1 MNPNSTALSSLS
13 NVSLRANSSTGN
25 STAAPA
31 SATSGTS
38 VAPGSTEFSRMLA
51 SNQASARQASARQNN
66 AVAQGKLTV
75 ASKTPDAP
83 VQPNARQA
91 STSANGSANASANS
105 SESASEQEPQ
115 AMNEAAEPSATQTSA
130 RSERDAPTSADA
142 RGKAHDESSS
152 AEASD
157 AHDAE
162 PIETAQSVSSDAA
175 ALAVPVALYVPPT
188 VSLAQAPQL
197 PAADAAVTGDASAA
211 LQATTAAALSTQT
224 LTQPAPAADAAVTG
238 DASAALSTQTLTQ
251 PAPAAAT
258 SNDPALAQAAVSA
271 QRAIVAAGQPAP
283 ATVNGKP
290 AEAAKSTDR
299 DGRDVSASSGLQ
311 AMLGDA
317 FNAVSQ
323 TQTQTQTQTQ
333 VDTGAAAGTSISP
346 SSAPQDTSRQDFST
360 LVPTGL
366 PLAVASAAAAREGVA
381 AAAAEASLAVLG
393 RGALNENRSRT
404 PAAFDAAQSG
414 VFALPTAGA
423 ASAARGSE
431 LPAPVQAN
439 VPTPFA
445 APGFQ
450 QALGYQV
457 SLLARDGI
465 GQAELHLNP
474 ADMGPVSVQ
483 ITMTGDQARV
493 DFGADLAQTRQ
504 ALEAG
509 WAELA
514 SSLKDAGF
522 TLSGGGVSDHARE
535 RQPSPGQGAAPP
547 WTGGRERGEAEVP
560 NVAPVVA
567 RRVNGAVDVYA

>member
-1 MNPNSTALSSLS
+1 MNPNSTALSNLS
-13 NVSLRANSSTGN
+13 NASLRANSPAGN

-31 SATSGTS
+31 PASSGTP
-38 VAPGSTEFSRMLA
+38 AATGPTEFSRMLA
-51 SNQASARQASARQNN
+51 SNQASARQAIARQNN
-66 AVAQGKLTV
+66 AVNQGKFTV
-75 ASKTPDAP
+75 APKTPDAP
-83 VQPNARQA
+83 AQP
-91 STSANGSANASANS
+91 
-105 SESASEQEPQ
+105 SASRSAARPNEHASEKAHPSH
-115 AMNEAAEPSATQTSA
+115 ATNEAAEPSATQTTV
-130 RSERDAPTSADA
+130 RGERNDTRSADA
-142 RGKAHDESSS
+142 HAKAHDESSS
-152 AEASD
+152 AELGD
-157 AHDAE
+157 ANDAE
-162 PIETAQSVSSDAA
+162 LRETQQTVSSDAA
-175 ALAVPVALYVPPT
+175 ALPVPVAPYVPPT

-197 PAADAAVTGDASAA
+197 SAADAAVTDDASAASAA
-211 LQATTAAALSTQT
+211 LQATTTPALPAQTQT
-224 LTQPAPAADAAVTG
+224 QTQPAPAAV
-238 DASAALSTQTLTQ
+238 
-251 PAPAAAT
+251 T
-258 SNDPALAQAAVSA
+258 SNDPTLAQAAQSA
-271 QRAIVAAGQPAP
+271 QPAMVAAGQAAP
-283 ATVNGKP
+283 ATANGKP
-290 AEAAKSTDR
+290 GESAKAADR
-299 DGRDVSASSGLQ
+299 DGRDVSASSSLQ

-323 TQTQTQTQTQ
+323 TQPQ
-333 VDTGAAAGTSISP
+333 VDTGAAADTASSP
-346 SSAPQDTSRQDFST
+346 STAPQESRRQDFST
-360 LVPTGL
+360 PVPTGL
-366 PLAVASAAAAREGVA
+366 PLAASSAAAAREA
-381 AAAAEASLAVLG
+381 TAAEASLAVLG
-393 RGALNENRSRT
+393 RGALNETRSRT

-423 ASAARGSE
+423 ATAATAARGGE
-431 LPAPVQAN
+431 MPTPVQAN

-535 RQPSPGQGAAPP
+535 RQAPQGQAASQSF
-547 WTGGRERGEAEVP
+547 GGRAARDSGEAEVP

>member
-1 MNPNSTALSSLS
+1 MNPNSTALSNLS
-13 NVSLRANSSTGN
+13 NVSLRASSSAGN
-25 STAAPA
+25 ATAAPA
-31 SATSGTS
+31 SATPGTP
-38 VAPGSTEFSRMLA
+38 AATGPTEFSRMLA

-66 AVAQGKLTV
+66 AVNQGKFNV
-75 ASKTPDAP
+75 APKTPEAP
-83 VQPNARQA
+83 AQPSASQA
-91 STSANGSANASANS
+91 SLNANANANASEN
-105 SESASEQEPQ
+105 ASEQAHEPQ
-115 AMNEAAEPSATQTSA
+115 AMKDAAEPSAMQTA
-130 RSERDAPTSADA
+130 VRSERDDTRSADA
-142 RGKAHDESSS
+142 HAKARDESSS
-152 AEASD
+152 AELGD
-157 AHDAE
+157 ARDAE
-162 PIETAQSVSSDAA
+162 LSETQQPVSSDTAA
-175 ALAVPVALYVPPT
+175 QAVPLALYVPPT

-197 PAADAAVTGDASAA
+197 PAANAAVTDDASTASAAPPAMTATAPASPETTALQTSTPTPAQQGPAADALNAATLAQASQGAQPAMVAAGQAGPVAAAVTGKPTDSAR
-211 LQATTAAALSTQT
+211 SS
-224 LTQPAPAADAAVTG
+224 QPA
-238 DASAALSTQTLTQ
+238 
-251 PAPAAAT
+251 
-258 SNDPALAQAAVSA
+258 N
-271 QRAIVAAGQPAP
+271 
-283 ATVNGKP
+283 TV
-290 AEAAKSTDR
+290 DR
-299 DGRDVSASSGLQ
+299 DGRDVSASSSLQ

-317 FNAVSQ
+317 FNPVSQ
-323 TQTQTQTQTQ
+323 AQTQAQTQPK
-333 VDTGAAAGTSISP
+333 VDTAADTPLSP
-346 SSAPQDTSRQDFST
+346 SAAPQDLGRQDFST
-360 LVPTGL
+360 LLPTGL
-366 PLAVASAAAAREGVA
+366 PLAVASAPAARE

-404 PAAFDAAQSG
+404 PSAFDAAQSG

-423 ASAARGSE
+423 ATAARGSE
-431 LPAPVQAN
+431 MPAPVQAN

-535 RQPSPGQGAAPP
+535 RQPSPGQGAAPS
-547 WTGGRERGEAEVP
+547 WMGGRERGEADVP

>member
-1 MNPNSTALSSLS
+1 MNPNSTALSNLS
-13 NVSLRANSSTGN
+13 NASLRANSPAGN
-25 STAAPA
+25 STATPAPA
-31 SATSGTS
+31 SSGTP
-38 VAPGSTEFSRMLA
+38 AATGPTEFSRMLA
-51 SNQASARQASARQNN
+51 SNQASARQAIARQNN
-66 AVAQGKLTV
+66 AVNQGKFTV
-75 ASKTPDAP
+75 APKTPDAP
-83 VQPNARQA
+83 AQP
-91 STSANGSANASANS
+91 
-105 SESASEQEPQ
+105 SASRSAARPNEHASEKAHPSH
-115 AMNEAAEPSATQTSA
+115 ATNEAAEPSATQTTV
-130 RSERDAPTSADA
+130 RGERNDTRSADA
-142 RGKAHDESSS
+142 HAKAHDESSS
-152 AEASD
+152 AELGD
-157 AHDAE
+157 ANDAE
-162 PIETAQSVSSDAA
+162 LRETQQTVSSDAA
-175 ALAVPVALYVPPT
+175 ALPVPVAPYVPPT

-197 PAADAAVTGDASAA
+197 SAADAAVTDDASAASAA
-211 LQATTAAALSTQT
+211 LQATTTPALPAQTQ
-224 LTQPAPAADAAVTG
+224 TQPAPAAV
-238 DASAALSTQTLTQ
+238 
-251 PAPAAAT
+251 T
-258 SNDPALAQAAVSA
+258 SNDPTLAQAAQSA
-271 QRAIVAAGQPAP
+271 QPAMAAAGQAAP
-283 ATVNGKP
+283 ATANGKP
-290 AEAAKSTDR
+290 GESAKAADR
-299 DGRDVSASSGLQ
+299 DGRDVSASSSLQ

-323 TQTQTQTQTQ
+323 TQPQ
-333 VDTGAAAGTSISP
+333 VDTGAAADTASSP
-346 SSAPQDTSRQDFST
+346 STAPQESSRQDFNT
-360 LVPTGL
+360 LLPTGL
-366 PLAVASAAAAREGVA
+366 PLAASSAAAAREA
-381 AAAAEASLAVLG
+381 TAAEASLAVLG
-393 RGALNENRSRT
+393 RGALNETRSRT

-423 ASAARGSE
+423 ATAARGSE
-431 LPAPVQAN
+431 MPAPVQAN

-535 RQPSPGQGAAPP
+535 RQAPQGQAASQSF
-547 WTGGRERGEAEVP
+547 GGRAARDSGEAEV
-560 NVAPVVA
+560 VAPVVT

>member
-1 MNPNSTALSSLS
+1 MNPNSTALSNLS
-13 NVSLRANSSTGN
+13 NVSLRASSPAGN
-25 STAAPA
+25 ASAAPA
-31 SATSGTS
+31 SASSSTPAATG
-38 VAPGSTEFSRMLA
+38 PTEFSRMLA
-51 SNQASARQASARQNN
+51 SNQASARQAIARQNN
-66 AVAQGKLTV
+66 AVNQGKFTV
-75 ASKTPDAP
+75 APKTPDAP
-83 VQPNARQA
+83 AQPSAKQSN
-91 STSANGSANASANS
+91 TSAHPSANAS
-105 SESASEQEPQ
+105 EHASEHAHEPK
-115 AMNEAAEPSATQTSA
+115 AMNQAAEPSATQKPV
-130 RSERDAPTSADA
+130 RGERDAGKSADA
-142 RGKAHDESSS
+142 HAKAHDESSS
-152 AEASD
+152 TEVGD
-157 AHDAE
+157 DQGAE
-162 PIETAQSVSSDAA
+162 PIETAQAVTSDAA

-197 PAADAAVTGDASAA
+197 PAADAAVTDDASAA
-211 LQATTAAALSTQT
+211 LQATTTAALSTQT
-224 LTQPAPAADAAVTG
+224 QTQPT
-238 DASAALSTQTLTQ
+238 
-251 PAPAAAT
+251 PAAAM
-258 SNDPALAQAAVSA
+258 SNDPTLAQAAQSA
-271 QRAIVAAGQPAP
+271 QPAMAAAGQAAP
-283 ATVNGKP
+283 ATANSKP
-290 AEAAKSTDR
+290 AESAKSTDR

-317 FNAVSQ
+317 FNPVSQ
-323 TQTQTQTQTQ
+323 TQPQ
-333 VDTGAAAGTSISP
+333 VDTGAAAGTSLSP
-346 SSAPQDTSRQDFST
+346 STAPQDSSRHDFST

-366 PLAVASAAAAREGVA
+366 PLAAASAAAARQ
-381 AAAAEASLAVLG
+381 AAAAEASLSVLG
-393 RGALNENRSRT
+393 RGALNETRSRT
-404 PAAFDAAQSG
+404 PSAFDAAQSG

-423 ASAARGSE
+423 GAAAAARGSE
-431 LPAPVQAN
+431 MPAPVQAN

-535 RQPSPGQGAAPP
+535 RQPSPGQGAAPS
-547 WTGGRERGEAEVP
+547 WTGGRESGEAEVL

>member
-1 MNPNSTALSSLS
+1 MNPNSTALSNLS
-13 NVSLRANSSTGN
+13 NASLRANSPAGN

-31 SATSGTS
+31 SATPGTP
-38 VAPGSTEFSRMLA
+38 AATGPTEFSRMLA

-66 AVAQGKLTV
+66 AVNQGKFTV
-75 ASKTPDAP
+75 APTTPDAP
-83 VQPNARQA
+83 AQP
-91 STSANGSANASANS
+91 
-105 SESASEQEPQ
+105 SASRSAARPNEHASKHAHPSQ
-115 AMNEAAEPSATQTSA
+115 ATNEAAEPSATQTTV
-130 RSERDAPTSADA
+130 RGERKDTRLTDAHA
-142 RGKAHDESSS
+142 KAHDESPS
-152 AEASD
+152 ADASD

-162 PIETAQSVSSDAA
+162 PIETAQTVSSDAA
-175 ALAVPVALYVPPT
+175 ALPVPVALYVPPT

-197 PAADAAVTGDASAA
+197 PAANTAVTDDASAA
-211 LQATTAAALSTQT
+211 LQATTAVALSTQT
-224 LTQPAPAADAAVTG
+224 LTQPAPAT
-238 DASAALSTQTLTQ
+238 
-251 PAPAAAT
+251 AT
-258 SNDPALAQAAVSA
+258 PNDPALAQAAVSA
-271 QRAIVAAGQPAP
+271 QPAMVAAGSAAA
-283 ATVNGKP
+283 ATVNGKS
-290 AEAAKSTDR
+290 AESAKSTDR
-299 DGRDVSASSGLQ
+299 DGRDVSASNGLQ
-311 AMLGDA
+311 AMLGDV
-317 FNAVSQ
+317 FNPVSQ
-323 TQTQTQTQTQ
+323 TQTHTQTQPQ
-333 VDTGAAAGTSISP
+333 VDTAAAAGTSLSP
-346 SSAPQDTSRQDFST
+346 STAPQDSSRRDFST
-360 LVPTGL
+360 LVSTGL
-366 PLAVASAAAAREGVA
+366 PLAASSAAAPRE

-393 RGALNENRSRT
+393 RGALNETRSRT
-404 PAAFDAAQSG
+404 PAALDAAQSG

-423 ASAARGSE
+423 ATAARGSE
-431 LPAPVQAN
+431 MPAPVQAN

-535 RQPSPGQGAAPP
+535 RQAQQGQAASQSF
-547 WTGGRERGEAEVP
+547 GGRAARDSGEAEVP
-560 NVAPVVA
+560 NMAPVVA

>member
-1 MNPNSTALSSLS
+1 MNPNSTALSNLS
-13 NVSLRANSSTGN
+13 NASLRANSPAGN
-25 STAAPA
+25 STATPAPA
-31 SATSGTS
+31 SSGTP
-38 VAPGSTEFSRMLA
+38 AATGPTEFSRMLA
-51 SNQASARQASARQNN
+51 SNQASARQAIARQNN
-66 AVAQGKLTV
+66 AVAQGKFTV
-75 ASKTPDAP
+75 APKTPDAP
-83 VQPNARQA
+83 AQP
-91 STSANGSANASANS
+91 
-105 SESASEQEPQ
+105 SASRSAARPNEHASEKAHPSH
-115 AMNEAAEPSATQTSA
+115 ATNEAAEPSATQTTV
-130 RSERDAPTSADA
+130 RGERNDTRSADA
-142 RGKAHDESSS
+142 HAKAHDESSS
-152 AEASD
+152 AELGD
-157 AHDAE
+157 ANDAE
-162 PIETAQSVSSDAA
+162 LRETQQTVSSDAA
-175 ALAVPVALYVPPT
+175 ALPVPVAPYVPPT

-197 PAADAAVTGDASAA
+197 SAADAAVTDDASAASAA
-211 LQATTAAALSTQT
+211 LQATTTPALPAQTQ
-224 LTQPAPAADAAVTG
+224 TQPAPAAV
-238 DASAALSTQTLTQ
+238 
-251 PAPAAAT
+251 T
-258 SNDPALAQAAVSA
+258 SNDPTLAQAAQSA
-271 QRAIVAAGQPAP
+271 QPAMVAAGQAAP
-283 ATVNGKP
+283 ATANGKP
-290 AEAAKSTDR
+290 GESAKAADR
-299 DGRDVSASSGLQ
+299 DGRDVSASSSLQ

-323 TQTQTQTQTQ
+323 TQPQ
-333 VDTGAAAGTSISP
+333 VDTGAAADTASSP
-346 SSAPQDTSRQDFST
+346 STAPQESSRQDFNT
-360 LVPTGL
+360 PVPTGL
-366 PLAVASAAAAREGVA
+366 PLAAASAAAAREG
-381 AAAAEASLAVLG
+381 AAAEASLAVLG
-393 RGALNENRSRT
+393 RGALNETRSRT

-423 ASAARGSE
+423 ATAARGSE
-431 LPAPVQAN
+431 MPAPVQAN

-535 RQPSPGQGAAPP
+535 RQAPQGQAASQSF
-547 WTGGRERGEAEVP
+547 GGRAARDSGEAEV
-560 NVAPVVA
+560 VAPVVT

>member
-1 MNPNSTALSSLS
+1 MNPNSTALSNLS
-13 NVSLRANSSTGN
+13 NASLRANSPAGN

-31 SATSGTS
+31 PASSGTP
-38 VAPGSTEFSRMLA
+38 AATGPTEFSRMLA
-51 SNQASARQASARQNN
+51 SNQASARQAIARQNN
-66 AVAQGKLTV
+66 AVNQGKFTV
-75 ASKTPDAP
+75 APKTPDAP
-83 VQPNARQA
+83 AQPSASRSAARP
-91 STSANGSANASANS
+91 N
-105 SESASEQEPQ
+105 EHASEQAHPSQ
-115 AMNEAAEPSATQTSA
+115 ATNEAAEPSATQTTV
-130 RSERDAPTSADA
+130 RGERNDTRSADA
-142 RGKAHDESSS
+142 QAKAHDESSS
-152 AEASD
+152 ADASD

-162 PIETAQSVSSDAA
+162 TIETAQAVSSDAA
-175 ALAVPVALYVPPT
+175 ALPVPVALYVPPT

-197 PAADAAVTGDASAA
+197 PAANVAVTDDASTASTASAAPPAMTATAPASPETTALQTSTPTPAQQGPAADALNAATLAQASQGAQPAMVAAGQAGPVAAAVTGKPTDSAR
-211 LQATTAAALSTQT
+211 SS
-224 LTQPAPAADAAVTG
+224 QPA
-238 DASAALSTQTLTQ
+238 
-251 PAPAAAT
+251 
-258 SNDPALAQAAVSA
+258 N
-271 QRAIVAAGQPAP
+271 
-283 ATVNGKP
+283 TV
-290 AEAAKSTDR
+290 DR

-317 FNAVSQ
+317 FNPVSQ
-323 TQTQTQTQTQ
+323 AQTQAQTQPK
-333 VDTGAAAGTSISP
+333 VDTAADTPLSP
-346 SSAPQDTSRQDFST
+346 SAAPQDTSRQDFST

-366 PLAVASAAAAREGVA
+366 PLAAASAPAARE

-393 RGALNENRSRT
+393 RGALNETRSRT
-404 PAAFDAAQSG
+404 PSAFDAAQSG

-423 ASAARGSE
+423 ATAARGSE
-431 LPAPVQAN
+431 MPAPVQAN

-535 RQPSPGQGAAPP
+535 RQPSPGQGAAPS
-547 WTGGRERGEAEVP
+547 WMGGRERGEAEVP

>member
-1 MNPNSTALSSLS
+1 MNPNSTALSNLS
-13 NVSLRANSSTGN
+13 NVSPRASSSAGN
-25 STAAPA
+25 ASAAPA
-31 SATSGTS
+31 SATPGTP
-38 VAPGSTEFSRMLA
+38 AATGPTEFSRMLA
-51 SNQASARQASARQNN
+51 HNQASARQASARQNN
-66 AVAQGKLTV
+66 AVNQGKFTV
-75 ASKTPDAP
+75 APKTPDTPA
-83 VQPNARQA
+83 QPSISQA
-91 STSANGSANASANS
+91 KTKTNANAS
-105 SESASEQEPQ
+105 EHASEKAHPSQTT
-115 AMNEAAEPSATQTSA
+115 NEAAEPSATQTTV
-130 RSERDAPTSADA
+130 RSGRDAGKSADA
-142 RGKAHDESSS
+142 HAKAHDESS
-152 AEASD
+152 ADASD
-157 AHDAE
+157 ALDAE
-162 PIETAQSVSSDAA
+162 ATETPQTVNSDAA

-197 PAADAAVTGDASAA
+197 PAADAAMSDEASAA

-224 LTQPAPAADAAVTG
+224 Q
-238 DASAALSTQTLTQ
+238 TQ

-258 SNDPALAQAAVSA
+258 SNDPTLAQAAQSA
-271 QRAIVAAGQPAP
+271 QPAVVAAGQAAL
-283 ATVNGKP
+283 ATANGKP
-290 AEAAKSTDR
+290 AESAKAADR

-311 AMLGDA
+311 AMLGEA
-317 FNAVSQ
+317 FNPVSQ
-323 TQTQTQTQTQ
+323 TQPQ
-333 VDTGAAAGTSISP
+333 VDTASAAGT
-346 SSAPQDTSRQDFST
+346 PQDTSRQDFST

-366 PLAVASAAAAREGVA
+366 PLAASSAAAARE

-393 RGALNENRSRT
+393 RGALNETRSRT
-404 PAAFDAAQSG
+404 PAALDAAQSG

-423 ASAARGSE
+423 ATAARGSE
-431 LPAPVQAN
+431 MPTPVQAN

-474 ADMGPVSVQ
+474 TDMGPVSVQ

-535 RQPSPGQGAAPP
+535 RQAPQGQAASQSF
-547 WTGGRERGEAEVP
+547 GSRAARDSGEAAV
-560 NVAPVVA
+560 VAPVVT

>member
-1 MNPNSTALSSLS
+1 MNPNSTALSNLS
-13 NVSLRANSSTGN
+13 NVSPRASSSAGN
-25 STAAPA
+25 ASAAPA
-31 SATSGTS
+31 SATPGTP
-38 VAPGSTEFSRMLA
+38 AATGPTEFSRMLA
-51 SNQASARQASARQNN
+51 HNQASARQASARQNN
-66 AVAQGKLTV
+66 AVNQGKFTV
-75 ASKTPDAP
+75 APKTPDTPA
-83 VQPNARQA
+83 QPSISQA
-91 STSANGSANASANS
+91 KTKTNANAS
-105 SESASEQEPQ
+105 EHASEKAHPSQTT
-115 AMNEAAEPSATQTSA
+115 NEAAEPSATQTTV
-130 RSERDAPTSADA
+130 RSGRDAGKSADA
-142 RGKAHDESSS
+142 HAKAHDESS
-152 AEASD
+152 ADASD
-157 AHDAE
+157 ALDAE
-162 PIETAQSVSSDAA
+162 ATETPQTVNSDAA

-197 PAADAAVTGDASAA
+197 PAADAAVTDDASAASASSAA

-224 LTQPAPAADAAVTG
+224 Q
-238 DASAALSTQTLTQ
+238 TQ

-258 SNDPALAQAAVSA
+258 SNDPTLAQAAQSA
-271 QRAIVAAGQPAP
+271 QPAVVAAGQAAL
-283 ATVNGKP
+283 ATANGKP
-290 AEAAKSTDR
+290 AESAKAADR

-311 AMLGDA
+311 AMLGEA
-317 FNAVSQ
+317 FNPVSQ
-323 TQTQTQTQTQ
+323 TQPQ
-333 VDTGAAAGTSISP
+333 VDTASAAGT
-346 SSAPQDTSRQDFST
+346 PQDTSRQDFST

-366 PLAVASAAAAREGVA
+366 PLAASSAAAARE

-393 RGALNENRSRT
+393 RGALNETRSRT
-404 PAAFDAAQSG
+404 PAALDAAQSG

-423 ASAARGSE
+423 ATAARGSE
-431 LPAPVQAN
+431 MPTPVQAN

-474 ADMGPVSVQ
+474 TDMGPVSVQ

-535 RQPSPGQGAAPP
+535 RQAPQGQAASQSF
-547 WTGGRERGEAEVP
+547 GSRAARDSGEAAV
-560 NVAPVVA
+560 VAPVVT

>member
-1 MNPNSTALSSLS
+1 MNPNSTALSNLS
-13 NVSLRANSSTGN
+13 NASLRANSPAGN

-31 SATSGTS
+31 SATPGTP
-38 VAPGSTEFSRMLA
+38 AATGPTEFSRMLA

-66 AVAQGKLTV
+66 AVNQGKFTV
-75 ASKTPDAP
+75 APKTPDAP
-83 VQPNARQA
+83 AQP
-91 STSANGSANASANS
+91 
-105 SESASEQEPQ
+105 SASRSAARPNEHASEHAHPSQ
-115 AMNEAAEPSATQTSA
+115 ATNEAAEPSATQTTV
-130 RSERDAPTSADA
+130 RGERNDTRLTDAHA
-142 RGKAHDESSS
+142 KAHDESPS
-152 AEASD
+152 ADASD

-162 PIETAQSVSSDAA
+162 PIETAQTVSSDAA
-175 ALAVPVALYVPPT
+175 ALPVPVALYVPPT

-197 PAADAAVTGDASAA
+197 PAANTAVTDDASAA
-211 LQATTAAALSTQT
+211 LQATTAVALSTQT
-224 LTQPAPAADAAVTG
+224 LTQPAPAT
-238 DASAALSTQTLTQ
+238 
-251 PAPAAAT
+251 AT
-258 SNDPALAQAAVSA
+258 PNDPALAQAAVSA
-271 QRAIVAAGQPAP
+271 QPAMVAAGSAAP

-290 AEAAKSTDR
+290 AESTKSTESTDR
-299 DGRDVSASSGLQ
+299 DGRDVSVSSGLQ

-317 FNAVSQ
+317 FNPVSQ
-323 TQTQTQTQTQ
+323 THTQPQ
-333 VDTGAAAGTSISP
+333 VDTAAAAGTSLSP
-346 SSAPQDTSRQDFST
+346 STAPQDSSRRDFST
-360 LVPTGL
+360 LMPTGL
-366 PLAVASAAAAREGVA
+366 PLAASSAAAPRE

-393 RGALNENRSRT
+393 RGALNETRSRT
-404 PAAFDAAQSG
+404 PAALDAAQSG

-423 ASAARGSE
+423 ATAARGSE
-431 LPAPVQAN
+431 MPAPVQAN

-450 QALGYQV
+450 QALGYQI

-535 RQPSPGQGAAPP
+535 RQAQQGQAASQSF
-547 WTGGRERGEAEVP
+547 GSRADRESGEAAV
-560 NVAPVVA
+560 VAPVVT

>member
-1 MNPNSTALSSLS
+1 MNPNSTALSNLS
-13 NVSLRANSSTGN
+13 NASLRANSPAGN

-31 SATSGTS
+31 PASSGTP
-38 VAPGSTEFSRMLA
+38 AATGPTEFSRMLA
-51 SNQASARQASARQNN
+51 SNQASARQAIARQNN
-66 AVAQGKLTV
+66 AVNQGKFTV
-75 ASKTPDAP
+75 APKTPDAP
-83 VQPNARQA
+83 AQPSAKQSN
-91 STSANGSANASANS
+91 TSARPSANASEHAHPS
-105 SESASEQEPQ
+105 Q
-115 AMNEAAEPSATQTSA
+115 ATNEAAESSATQKPV
-130 RSERDAPTSADA
+130 RSERDAGKSADA
-142 RGKAHDESSS
+142 HAKAHDESSS

-162 PIETAQSVSSDAA
+162 PIETARTFSSDAA
-175 ALAVPVALYVPPT
+175 TLPAPVVPFAPTT

-197 PAADAAVTGDASAA
+197 PAANTAVTGDASAASAA
-211 LQATTAAALSTQT
+211 LQATTAT
-224 LTQPAPAADAAVTG
+224 APAAPDTP
-238 DASAALSTQTLTQ
+238 ALPTQTQTQ

-258 SNDPALAQAAVSA
+258 SNDPTLAQAAVSA
-271 QRAIVAAGQPAP
+271 QPAMVAAGSAAS

-290 AEAAKSTDR
+290 AESAKSTDR

-311 AMLGDA
+311 TMLGDA
-317 FNAVSQ
+317 FNPVSQ
-323 TQTQTQTQTQ
+323 TQPQ
-333 VDTGAAAGTSISP
+333 VDTAAAGTPLSP
-346 SSAPQDTSRQDFST
+346 SAAPQDTSRQDFST

-366 PLAVASAAAAREGVA
+366 LLAASSAAGAREA
-381 AAAAEASLAVLG
+381 ATAEASLAVLG

-423 ASAARGSE
+423 AAAARGSE
-431 LPAPVQAN
+431 MPAPVQAN

-445 APGFQ
+445 EPGFQ

-535 RQPSPGQGAAPP
+535 RQPSPGQGAAPS
-547 WTGGRERGEAEVP
+547 WTGGRERGEADVP

>member
-1 MNPNSTALSSLS
+1 MNPNSTALSNLS
-13 NVSLRANSSTGN
+13 NVSLRASSPAGN
-25 STAAPA
+25 ASAAPA
-31 SATSGTS
+31 SASSGTP
-38 VAPGSTEFSRMLA
+38 AATGPTEFSRMLA
-51 SNQASARQASARQNN
+51 SNQASARQAIARQNN
-66 AVAQGKLTV
+66 AVNQGKFTV
-75 ASKTPDAP
+75 APKTPDAP
-83 VQPNARQA
+83 AQP
-91 STSANGSANASANS
+91 
-105 SESASEQEPQ
+105 SASRRAARPNEHASEHAHPSK
-115 AMNEAAEPSATQTSA
+115 ATNEAAEPSAAQKPV
-130 RSERDAPTSADA
+130 RSERDAGKSADA
-142 RGKAHDESSS
+142 HAKAHDESSS

-162 PIETAQSVSSDAA
+162 PIETAQAVISDAA
-175 ALAVPVALYVPPT
+175 ALPVPVAPFVPTT
-188 VSLAQAPQL
+188 VSLAPAPQL
-197 PAADAAVTGDASAA
+197 PAA
-211 LQATTAAALSTQT
+211 
-224 LTQPAPAADAAVTG
+224 
-238 DASAALSTQTLTQ
+238 
-251 PAPAAAT
+251 T
-258 SNDPALAQAAVSA
+258 SNDPTLAQAAQPA
-271 QRAIVAAGQPAP
+271 MVAAGSA
-283 ATVNGKP
+283 ASAAVNGKS
-290 AEAAKSTDR
+290 AESAKSTDR

-311 AMLGDA
+311 TMLGDA
-317 FNAVSQ
+317 FNPVSQ
-323 TQTQTQTQTQ
+323 TQTQPQ
-333 VDTGAAAGTSISP
+333 VDTAAAGTPLSP
-346 SSAPQDTSRQDFST
+346 STAPQDSRRQDFST

-366 PLAVASAAAAREGVA
+366 PLAASNGAAARQ
-381 AAAAEASLAVLG
+381 AAAAEASLAVIG
-393 RGALNENRSRT
+393 RGALNETRSRT

-423 ASAARGSE
+423 ATAARGSE
-431 LPAPVQAN
+431 MPAPVQAN

-450 QALGYQV
+450 QALGYQI

-535 RQPSPGQGAAPP
+535 RQAQQGQAASQSF
-547 WTGGRERGEAEVP
+547 GGRAARDSGEAEVP

>member
-1 MNPNSTALSSLS
+1 MNPNSTALSNLS
-13 NVSLRANSSTGN
+13 NVSLRASGPAGN
-25 STAAPA
+25 ASTASA
-31 SATSGTS
+31 SATPGTP
-38 VAPGSTEFSRMLA
+38 AATGPTEFSRMLA
-51 SNQASARQASARQNN
+51 SNQASARQTSARQNN
-66 AVAQGKLTV
+66 AVNQGKFTV
-75 ASKTPDAP
+75 APKTPEAP
-83 VQPNARQA
+83 AQPSVSQGKAKTN
-91 STSANGSANASANS
+91 ANAS
-105 SESASEQEPQ
+105 EHASEKAHEPK
-115 AMNEAAEPSATQTSA
+115 ATNDAAEPSATQTTV
-130 RSERDAPTSADA
+130 RGERNDTRSADA
-142 RGKAHDESSS
+142 HAKAHDESPS

-157 AHDAE
+157 AQDAE
-162 PIETAQSVSSDAA
+162 PTETAQTVSSDAA
-175 ALAVPVALYVPPT
+175 ALPVPVALYVPPT

-197 PAADAAVTGDASAA
+197 PTANIAATDDGSAA

-224 LTQPAPAADAAVTG
+224 LTQPAPAA
-238 DASAALSTQTLTQ
+238 
-251 PAPAAAT
+251 AT
-258 SNDPALAQAAVSA
+258 PNDPALAQAAVSA
-271 QRAIVAAGQPAP
+271 QPAMVAAGSAAP

-290 AEAAKSTDR
+290 AESTKSTESTDR

-311 AMLGDA
+311 AMLGEA
-317 FNAVSQ
+317 FNPVSQ
-323 TQTQTQTQTQ
+323 TQAQAQPK
-333 VDTGAAAGTSISP
+333 VDTGAAAVTSVSP
-346 SSAPQDTSRQDFST
+346 STAPQDTSRQDFST
-360 LVPTGL
+360 PVPTGL
-366 PLAVASAAAAREGVA
+366 PLAASSAAAARE

-393 RGALNENRSRT
+393 RSALNETRSRT

-423 ASAARGSE
+423 ATAAAARGSE
-431 LPAPVQAN
+431 MPAPLQAN

-535 RQPSPGQGAAPP
+535 RQAPQGQAASQSF
-547 WTGGRERGEAEVP
+547 GSRADRDSGEAEVP
-560 NVAPVVA
+560 NVAPVVS

>member
-1 MNPNSTALSSLS
+1 MNPNSTALSNLS
-13 NVSLRANSSTGN
+13 NVSLRASSPAGN
-25 STAAPA
+25 ASAVPA
-31 SATSGTS
+31 SASSGTP
-38 VAPGSTEFSRMLA
+38 AATGPTEFSRMLA
-51 SNQASARQASARQNN
+51 RNQASARQAIARQNN
-66 AVAQGKLTV
+66 AVNQGKFTV
-75 ASKTPDAP
+75 APKTPDAP
-83 VQPNARQA
+83 AQPSASRRAARP
-91 STSANGSANASANS
+91 NEHS
-105 SESASEQEPQ
+105 SEHAHPSKAT
-115 AMNEAAEPSATQTSA
+115 NEAAEPSATQKPV
-130 RSERDAPTSADA
+130 RSERDAGKSADA
-142 RGKAHDESSS
+142 HAKAHDESSS

-162 PIETAQSVSSDAA
+162 PIETAQAVSSDAA
-175 ALAVPVALYVPPT
+175 ALPVPVAPFVPTT
-188 VSLAQAPQL
+188 VSLAPQL
-197 PAADAAVTGDASAA
+197 PAA
-211 LQATTAAALSTQT
+211 
-224 LTQPAPAADAAVTG
+224 
-238 DASAALSTQTLTQ
+238 
-251 PAPAAAT
+251 T
-258 SNDPALAQAAVSA
+258 SNDPTLAQSA
-271 QRAIVAAGQPAP
+271 QPAMVAAGQVAP

-290 AEAAKSTDR
+290 AESAKSADR
-299 DGRDVSASSGLQ
+299 DGRGVSASSGLQ

-317 FNAVSQ
+317 FNPVSQ
-323 TQTQTQTQTQ
+323 TQPQ
-333 VDTGAAAGTSISP
+333 VDTAAAAGTPLSP
-346 SSAPQDTSRQDFST
+346 STAPQDSSRQDFST

-366 PLAVASAAAAREGVA
+366 PLAAASAAAARQA
-381 AAAAEASLAVLG
+381 TAAEASLAVLG
-393 RGALNENRSRT
+393 RGALNDTGSRA

-423 ASAARGSE
+423 ATAARGNE
-431 LPAPVQAN
+431 MPAPVQAN

-445 APGFQ
+445 APGFK

-483 ITMTGDQARV
+483 ITLTGDQARV

-535 RQPSPGQGAAPP
+535 RQAQQGQAASQSF
-547 WTGGRERGEAEVP
+547 GGRAARDSGEAEVP
-560 NVAPVVA
+560 NEAPVVA

>member
-1 MNPNSTALSSLS
+1 
-13 NVSLRANSSTGN
+13 
-25 STAAPA
+25 
-31 SATSGTS
+31 
-38 VAPGSTEFSRMLA
+38 MLA
-51 SNQASARQASARQNN
+51 SNQASARQAIARQNN
-66 AVAQGKLTV
+66 AVAQGKFTV
-75 ASKTPDAP
+75 APKTPDAP
-83 VQPNARQA
+83 AQPSARQ
-91 STSANGSANASANS
+91 SNASAHPNAK
-105 SESASEQEPQ
+105 ASEHASEP
-115 AMNEAAEPSATQTSA
+115 AHEPKAINHAAEPSATQKPV
-130 RSERDAPTSADA
+130 RGERDAGKSADA
-142 RGKAHDESSS
+142 HAKAHDESSS
-152 AEASD
+152 AELGD
-157 AHDAE
+157 ARDAE
-162 PIETAQSVSSDAA
+162 LSETQQPVSSDTA

-197 PAADAAVTGDASAA
+197 PAADAAVTDDASAASASSAA
-211 LQATTAAALSTQT
+211 LQATTTTALPTQT
-224 LTQPAPAADAAVTG
+224 QIQPT
-238 DASAALSTQTLTQ
+238 
-251 PAPAAAT
+251 PAAAT
-258 SNDPALAQAAVSA
+258 SNDPTLAPAAQSA
-271 QRAIVAAGQPAP
+271 QPAMVAAGQAAP
-283 ATVNGKP
+283 ATANGKA
-290 AEAAKSTDR
+290 AESAKSTGR

-317 FNAVSQ
+317 FNPVPKSHPQ
-323 TQTQTQTQTQ
+323 PQ
-333 VDTGAAAGTSISP
+333 VDTAAAGTPLSP
-346 SSAPQDTSRQDFST
+346 STAPQDTSRQDFST

-366 PLAVASAAAAREGVA
+366 PLAASSAAAAREA
-381 AAAAEASLAVLG
+381 TAAEASLAVLG
-393 RGALNENRSRT
+393 RGALNETPSRT

-423 ASAARGSE
+423 ATAARGGE
-431 LPAPVQAN
+431 MPAPVQAN

-535 RQPSPGQGAAPP
+535 RQAQQGQAASQSF
-547 WTGGRERGEAEVP
+547 GGRAARDSGEAAV
-560 NVAPVVA
+560 VAPVVT

>member
-1 MNPNSTALSSLS
+1 MNPNSTALSNLS
-13 NVSLRANSSTGN
+13 NASLRASSSAGN
-25 STAAPA
+25 A
-31 SATSGTS
+31 SAASASASSGTP
-38 VAPGSTEFSRMLA
+38 AATGPTEFSRMLA
-51 SNQASARQASARQNN
+51 SNQASARQTSARQNN
-66 AVAQGKLTV
+66 AVNQGKFTV
-75 ASKTPDAP
+75 APKTPEAP
-83 VQPNARQA
+83 AQPSVSQGKAETN
-91 STSANGSANASANS
+91 ANAS
-105 SESASEQEPQ
+105 EHASEKAHPSQ
-115 AMNEAAEPSATQTSA
+115 ATNEAAEPSATQTTV
-130 RSERDAPTSADA
+130 RGERNDTRSADA
-142 RGKAHDESSS
+142 HAKAHDESPS
-152 AEASD
+152 ADASD

-162 PIETAQSVSSDAA
+162 PIETAQAVSSDAA
-175 ALAVPVALYVPPT
+175 ALPVPVALYVPPTVPPT

-224 LTQPAPAADAAVTG
+224 LTQPAPAT
-238 DASAALSTQTLTQ
+238 
-251 PAPAAAT
+251 AT
-258 SNDPALAQAAVSA
+258 PNDPALAQAAVSA
-271 QRAIVAAGQPAP
+271 QPAMVAAGSAAP

-290 AEAAKSTDR
+290 AESAKSTESTDR

-311 AMLGDA
+311 AMLGEA
-317 FNAVSQ
+317 FNPVSQ
-323 TQTQTQTQTQ
+323 TQAQAQPK
-333 VDTGAAAGTSISP
+333 VDTGAAAVTSVSP
-346 SSAPQDTSRQDFST
+346 STAPQDTSRQDFST
-360 LVPTGL
+360 PVPTGL
-366 PLAVASAAAAREGVA
+366 PLAASSAAAARE

-393 RGALNENRSRT
+393 RSALNETRSRT
-404 PAAFDAAQSG
+404 PAALDAAQSG

-423 ASAARGSE
+423 ATAAAARGSE
-431 LPAPVQAN
+431 MPAPLQAN

-535 RQPSPGQGAAPP
+535 RQAPQGQAASQSF
-547 WTGGRERGEAEVP
+547 GSRADRDSGEAEVP
-560 NVAPVVA
+560 NVAPVVS

>member
-1 MNPNSTALSSLS
+1 MNPNSTALSNLS
-13 NVSLRANSSTGN
+13 NASLRANSPAGN
-25 STAAPA
+25 ATAAPA
-31 SATSGTS
+31 SASSGTP
-38 VAPGSTEFSRMLA
+38 AATGPTEFSRMLA
-51 SNQASARQASARQNN
+51 SNQASARQAIARQNN
-66 AVAQGKLTV
+66 AVNQGKFTV
-75 ASKTPDAP
+75 APKTPDAP
-83 VQPNARQA
+83 AQPSAKQSNA
-91 STSANGSANASANS
+91 SAHPNANASEHAH
-105 SESASEQEPQ
+105 EPQ
-115 AMNEAAEPSATQTSA
+115 AMNHAAEPSATHTPV
-130 RSERDAPTSADA
+130 RSERDAGKSADA
-142 RGKAHDESSS
+142 HAKAHDESPP
-152 AEASD
+152 AEVGD

-162 PIETAQSVSSDAA
+162 PIETAHTVSSDAA
-175 ALAVPVALYVPPT
+175 ALSVPVALYVPPT

-197 PAADAAVTGDASAA
+197 PAANTANTAVTDDASAASAASAA
-211 LQATTAAALSTQT
+211 LQATTPTASAAPDTPALPT
-224 LTQPAPAADAAVTG
+224 LTQ
-238 DASAALSTQTLTQ
+238 TQTQTQ
-251 PAPAAAT
+251 AAPAAAT
-258 SNDPALAQAAVSA
+258 SNDPTLAQAAVSA
-271 QRAIVAAGQPAP
+271 QPAMVAAGSAASAHAS
-283 ATVNGKP
+283 ATANGKP
-290 AEAAKSTDR
+290 AESAKSTDR

-317 FNAVSQ
+317 FNRVSQ
-323 TQTQTQTQTQ
+323 TQTQPQ
-333 VDTGAAAGTSISP
+333 VDTGAAAGTSVSP
-346 SSAPQDTSRQDFST
+346 SAAPQDSSRQDFST

-366 PLAVASAAAAREGVA
+366 PLAASSAAAARE

-393 RGALNENRSRT
+393 RGALNETRSRT
-404 PAAFDAAQSG
+404 PSAFDAAQSG

-423 ASAARGSE
+423 AAAATARGSE
-431 LPAPVQAN
+431 MPAPVQVN

-450 QALGYQV
+450 QALGYQI

-514 SSLKDAGF
+514 SSLKDAGL

-535 RQPSPGQGAAPP
+535 RQAPQGQAASQSFGGGAA
-547 WTGGRERGEAEVP
+547 RDSGEAEVP

>member
-1 MNPNSTALSSLS
+1 MNPNSTALPSLS
-13 NVSLRANSSTGN
+13 SVSLRANSPAGN

-31 SATSGTS
+31 SA
-38 VAPGSTEFSRMLA
+38 APGTPIAPASTEFSRMLA
-51 SNQASARQASARQNN
+51 NNQASARQASARQNN
-66 AVAQGKLTV
+66 AVNQAKFTV
-75 ASKTPDAP
+75 APKTPDAP
-83 VQPNARQA
+83 AQPSARQ
-91 STSANGSANASANS
+91 SSAHPNANAS
-105 SESASEQEPQ
+105 EHASEHAHEPK
-115 AMNEAAEPSATQTSA
+115 AIKHAAEPSATHTPV
-130 RSERDAPTSADA
+130 RSEREAGKSADA
-142 RGKAHDESSS
+142 HAKAHDESSS
-152 AEASD
+152 AEVD
-157 AHDAE
+157 DDQGAE
-162 PIETAQSVSSDAA
+162 PIETPQTVSSDAA
-175 ALAVPVALYVPPT
+175 ALAVPVAPYVPPT
-188 VSLAQAPQL
+188 VSLAQTPQL
-197 PAADAAVTGDASAA
+197 PAANAAMTEDASAA
-211 LQATTAAALSTQT
+211 LQATKTTAPDTTVLP
-224 LTQPAPAADAAVTG
+224 TQP
-238 DASAALSTQTLTQ
+238 
-251 PAPAAAT
+251 AAT
-258 SNDPALAQAAVSA
+258 SNDPALAQGVQSA
-271 QRAIVAAGQPAP
+271 QPAMVAAGPAAP
-283 ATVNGKP
+283 ATVNGKS
-290 AEAAKSTDR
+290 AESAKSTDR
-299 DGRDVSASSGLQ
+299 EGRDVTASSGLQ

-317 FNAVSQ
+317 FNPVSQ
-323 TQTQTQTQTQ
+323 AQTQPQ
-333 VDTGAAAGTSISP
+333 VDTGAAAGTS
-346 SSAPQDTSRQDFST
+346 QGTSRQDFSA
-360 LVPTGL
+360 LMPTGL
-366 PLAVASAAAAREGVA
+366 PLAASSAAGARE

-393 RGALNENRSRT
+393 RGALNETRSRT
-404 PAAFDAAQSG
+404 PSAFDAAQSG

-423 ASAARGSE
+423 ATAARGSE
-431 LPAPVQAN
+431 MPAPVQAN

-535 RQPSPGQGAAPP
+535 RQPSPGQGAAPS
-547 WTGGRERGEAEVP
+547 WTGGRERGEADVP

>member
-1 MNPNSTALSSLS
+1 MNPNSTALPSLS
-13 NVSLRANSSTGN
+13 SVSLRANSPAGN

-31 SATSGTS
+31 SA
-38 VAPGSTEFSRMLA
+38 APGTPIAPASTEFSRMLA
-51 SNQASARQASARQNN
+51 NNQASARQASARQNN
-66 AVAQGKLTV
+66 AVNQAKFTV
-75 ASKTPDAP
+75 APKTPDAP
-83 VQPNARQA
+83 AQPTARQS
-91 STSANGSANASANS
+91 STHPNANAS
-105 SESASEQEPQ
+105 EHASEHAHEPK
-115 AMNEAAEPSATQTSA
+115 AIKHAAEPSATHIPV
-130 RSERDAPTSADA
+130 RSEREAGKSADA
-142 RGKAHDESSS
+142 HAKAHDESSS
-152 AEASD
+152 AEVGD
-157 AHDAE
+157 DQGAE
-162 PIETAQSVSSDAA
+162 PIETPQTVSSDAA
-175 ALAVPVALYVPPT
+175 ALAVPVAPYVPPT
-188 VSLAQAPQL
+188 VSLAQTPQL
-197 PAADAAVTGDASAA
+197 PAANAAMTEDASAA
-211 LQATTAAALSTQT
+211 LQATTTTAPDTTALP
-224 LTQPAPAADAAVTG
+224 TQP
-238 DASAALSTQTLTQ
+238 
-251 PAPAAAT
+251 AAT
-258 SNDPALAQAAVSA
+258 SNDPALAQAVQSA
-271 QRAIVAAGQPAP
+271 QPAMLAAGPAAP
-283 ATVNGKP
+283 ATVNGKS
-290 AEAAKSTDR
+290 AESAKSTDR
-299 DGRDVSASSGLQ
+299 EGRDVTASSGLQ

-317 FNAVSQ
+317 FNPVSQ
-323 TQTQTQTQTQ
+323 AQTQPQ
-333 VDTGAAAGTSISP
+333 VDADTPLNP
-346 SSAPQDTSRQDFST
+346 SAAPQDASRQDFSA
-360 LVPTGL
+360 LMPTGL
-366 PLAVASAAAAREGVA
+366 PLAASSAAGARE

-404 PAAFDAAQSG
+404 PSAFDAAQSG

-423 ASAARGSE
+423 ATAARGSE
-431 LPAPVQAN
+431 MPAPVQAN

-535 RQPSPGQGAAPP
+535 RQAQQGQAASQSF
-547 WTGGRERGEAEVP
+547 GGRGARESGEAAV
-560 NVAPVVA
+560 VAPVVS